1 MTERTQTIVLASPS
15 EHAELLV
22 QLPKDYVAKP
32 EPSAF
37 PGGGNPSVIMLEKGS
52 QEGEF
57 LRQREESAEVA
68 VPSTNPRQR
77 VRESILESQAH

>member
-1 MTERTQTIVLASPS
+1 MA
-15 EHAELLV
+15 
-22 QLPKDYVAKP
+22 KDCVAKQ